1 MELKNILLR
10 LIGLVFSVQFT
21 QIYTIA
27 ALKPKSLAA
36 EAQVAVAK
44 ISMEER
50 EKMFMAIA
58 DRNLDAIWQLN
69 ALGMTVDP
77 RAYYRT
83 KPLHKAVD
91 SKDLRIVKT
100 VLGLSKPLAHYETEC
115 LLDAYA
121 YAQQRYDFIKSRPT
135 GPLLDAKFRLFYQEN
150 FAYQEDLEICQFLE
164 QRVKRLGITTAYTTI
179 TVYIPE
185 RDDSYPNYSLL
196 YPWLHRATESN
207 IADQCLIRALLEHDD
222 SAELLCGPAQTS
234 AELAV
239 QTSAKLESWRAR
251 EIKQLTFTDITEIED
266 QASFGSVPELAKFDH
281 ANVKV
286 GAAVLAAQAFR
297 PQRVPHEAPMHPV
310 IVPDPVNTVSTE
322 QLFDELEQAEVS
334 LAPRAANSYLCGSV
348 AALTVAILA
357 MTYSYY
363 NYFN

>member
-135 GPLLDAKFRLFYQEN
+135 GPLLDAKFRLFYQE
-150 FAYQEDLEICQFLE
+150 
-164 QRVKRLGITTAYTTI
+164 
-179 TVYIPE
+179 
-185 RDDSYPNYSLL
+185 
-196 YPWLHRATESN
+196 
-207 IADQCLIRALLEHDD
+207 
-222 SAELLCGPAQTS
+222 
-234 AELAV
+234 
-239 QTSAKLESWRAR
+239 
-251 EIKQLTFTDITEIED
+251 
-266 QASFGSVPELAKFDH
+266 
-281 ANVKV
+281 
-286 GAAVLAAQAFR
+286 
-297 PQRVPHEAPMHPV
+297 
-310 IVPDPVNTVSTE
+310 
-322 QLFDELEQAEVS
+322 
-334 LAPRAANSYLCGSV
+334 
-348 AALTVAILA
+348 
-357 MTYSYY
+357 
-363 NYFN
+363 